1 VTLAYSV
8 AELNPLDDLRQAVL
22 TVEFSPFVLGGHHQL
37 EGHGQSG
44 LSAHADAV
52 ELAAGQGRLTSFHRL
67 VLARAWTQSGL
78 KAPEALEL
86 TTDDID
92 AANSAIALEDR
103 IEADA
108 ILDNLW

>member
-1 VTLAYSV
+1 
-8 AELNPLDDLRQAVL
+8 
-22 TVEFSPFVLGGHHQL
+22 
-37 EGHGQSG
+37 
-44 LSAHADAV
+44 
-52 ELAAGQGRLTSFHRL
+52 